1 MFEQVGDVLWTR
13 EIIERRRISFAEQ
26 DTLLDDVMLRYRVL
40 RACMDQTGMGEKP
53 VEDAQRRHGT
63 SRVQGVLFT
72 SAAKLELATRGKE
85 GFEDRKL
92 RIPEGRSDLRAD
104 LHKLKKVTGA
114 TGVPRFIAD
123 SDSNGHADRTWACFL
138 AQHAAAGGQ
147 TPIDYIPVPTHPRG
161 FDNLGAEGDGHGEDF
176 PLIEHEGW

>member
-1 MFEQVGDVLWTR
+1 M
-13 EIIERRRISFAEQ
+13 
-26 DTLLDDVMLRYRVL
+26 LLDDVFARYRAA

-63 SRVQGVLFT
+63 TRVQGVLFT
-72 SAAKLELATRGKE
+72 AAAKLEMATRGKE

-114 TGVPRFIAD
+114 TGVPRFVAE

-138 AQHAAAGGQ
+138 ALQAASGGQ
-147 TPIDYIPVPTHPRG
+147 APIEFIPLPALPRG
-161 FDNLGAEGDGHGEDF
+161 FDNLSAADRDNDEAEDYLRLVE
-176 PLIEHEGW
+176 PRATW